1 MKKIFG
7 LLFFIAVVMLGFFG
21 YHYYQE
27 TYVGETAYAQVPD
40 AVPEKIEHES
50 KSGIGNNAP
59 WYSYDYNLR
68 FVKED
73 GRVEKQSYQV
83 SGDDEKPLEPGTYIK
98 VKMSKKR
105 VLEGPTYISEQEL
118 PDKVK
123 EKLK

>member
-7 LLFFIAVVMLGFFG
+7 LLTFIAVVMLGFFG
-21 YHYYQE
+21 YRYYQE
-27 TYVGETAYAQVPD
+27 TYVGETAYAQVPA

-50 KSGIGNNAP
+50 KSGIGSNAP
-59 WYSYDYNLR
+59 WYSYDYNLT

-73 GRVEKQSYQV
+73 GHVEKQSYQV